1 MKLFSRASILTVGIL
16 AAALLAFAV
25 GCASED
31 ETPAP
36 APTAAA
42 PAQPAPAQPAPAAT
56 TAPVAPTTG
65 QMSQMA
71 TAVPAA
77 PAPAMSESELGDQT
91 LTLLVANVGS
101 RGGWDPTRSG
111 GAEFMKVTR
120 FYNCTLVGG
129 GGGGILK
136 RGVADSWSVSGDG
149 RTIDFVIAD
158 GITAH
163 DGSVIDV
170 EDVWWRYEFDI
181 GEIGTDKP
189 GVHPDSLALGEVT
202 ESISK
207 VDDKTFRFVFDAPR
221 ADTPFL
227 VSENSQGAEGQ
238 IFNTD
243 YWRDVTGY
251 NDHGFDEDAGFSH
264 DEYQNAPSS
273 CGSMKFVDQIQGQR
287 FVLERFD
294 DYFYQPANGYDE
306 DRRPKFRQ
314 YITEVVPEAPTRISA
329 LQAGQAD
336 MIEANVF
343 MLEDIE
349 AADGQVVYQPEAA
362 YSWIVYVDC
371 WDPEL
376 WCHDKRVRQALEYAI
391 NKEEIIDT
399 LYNRDMAVPKGWQH
413 VTPSTIGYEEGVAD
427 PRPYDLE
434 KAKQLLEEAN
444 VDIPAF
450 DIWTWEAGD
459 LPLQPQLAEVF
470 SQTWNRDLG
479 LDTTVRAGDATSVR
493 QQWNERKLPGSVLVR
508 TNETRWNGLSITRG
522 MYTNAAGEKA
532 WRICDAYWTS
542 DAHPDG
548 DPVCQRLRDVVTDGI
563 VNEVTI
569 EGLAANFPDVY
580 KTLREENHAFSPFFV
595 NLPWGMGPRIKPGS
609 WQPWP
614 VVTYNT
620 AMWTIEFKDN

>member
-1 MKLFSRASILTVGIL
+1 MKLFSRASILAVGIL

-25 GCASED
+25 GCASEE

-42 PAQPAPAQPAPAAT
+42 PAQPAPAAT
-56 TAPVAPTTG
+56 TAPAAPSAPTAG
-65 QMSQMA
+65 QMSQQA

-77 PAPAMSESELGDQT
+77 PAPAMTESKLGDQT

-163 DGSVIDV
+163 DGSTIDV

-273 CGSMKFVDQIQGQR
+273 CGSMKFVEQIQGQK

-349 AADGQVVYQPEAA
+349 GAGGQVVYQPEAA

-376 WCHDKRVRQALEYAI
+376 WCYDKRVRQALEYAI

-434 KAKQLLEEAN
+434 KAKQLLDEAG

-548 DPVCQRLRDVVTDGI
+548 DPVCQRLRDVITDGI